1 MDSPD
6 SQPDLERIAALLE
19 ASEDYRVLRRLRA
32 RDVFRAPDGQA
43 IKIGVVLDTETTGL
57 SDTEDRVIE
66 LGMVAF
72 EFAPGTGQIYRV
84 LRRFDAFQDP
94 GFPIPPEIT
103 VLTGITDAM
112 VAGTAIDPAQVAAFV
127 ADAAVIIAHKAD
139 FDRRFSERVW
149 PVFETKAWAC
159 SLTEVDWLAE
169 GFDGT
174 RLAYLLAGCG
184 WFHAGHRADED
195 CLALLEILAAP
206 LPRTGEPGLKRLL
219 DTARR
224 ATVRIW
230 ATDAPY
236 EVKDALKAR
245 GYRWNDGADR
255 RPRAWWR
262 DVPEAAADAEV
273 AFLKTAIYPT
283 ADAEPMRQRITAFIR
298 HSLRT

>member
-1 MDSPD
+1 MESPT
-6 SQPDLERIAALLE
+6 DLERIAALLE

-32 RDVFRAPDGQA
+32 RDHYHAPDGQET
-43 IKIGVVLDTETTGL
+43 KVGVVLDTETTGL
-57 SDTEDRVIE
+57 SDAEDKIIE

-72 EFAPGTGQIYRV
+72 EFAPSTGRVYRV
-84 LRRFDAFQDP
+84 LRRFDAFHDP

-112 VAGTAIDPAQVAAFV
+112 VAGAAIDPAAVAAFV
-127 ADAAVIIAHKAD
+127 ADAVVVIAHNAP
-139 FDRRFSERVW
+139 FDRRFAERAW
-149 PVFETKAWAC
+149 PLFESKAWAC

-174 RLAYLLAGCG
+174 RLGYLLAGCG

-206 LPRTGEPGLKRLL
+206 LPRTGETGLKRLL

-224 ATVRIW
+224 PTVRLW
-230 ATDAPY
+230 AAGAPY
-236 EVKDALKAR
+236 EAKDALKAR
-245 GYRWNDGADR
+245 GYRWNDGADQ

-262 DVPEAAADAEV
+262 DVPEASADDEV
-273 AFLKTAIYPT
+273 HFLKTAIYAP
-283 ADAEPMRQRITAFIR
+283 ADVEPIRERITAFVR
-298 HSLRT
+298 HSVRA